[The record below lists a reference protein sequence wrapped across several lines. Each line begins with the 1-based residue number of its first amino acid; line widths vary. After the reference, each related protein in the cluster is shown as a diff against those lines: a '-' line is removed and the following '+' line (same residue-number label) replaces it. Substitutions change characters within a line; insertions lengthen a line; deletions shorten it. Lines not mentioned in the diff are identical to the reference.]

1 MRIMLVVNSVG
12 VGGAERVVTS
22 LANAF
27 AARGHAVCIVALEA
41 KRPALPVS
49 DAVLLVEL
57 SARKS
62 IGGLLHVITSLRD
75 AVRSFKPDVVHS
87 HMIHSNLVARLLRCI
102 VPIPRLISTA
112 HNTHDGGWHRV
123 VANRLTHWLVD
134 VATNVSSEA
143 VAAYERRLAVPR
155 GEMLTVHN
163 GIDTRA
169 FHFSQDCRERVRD
182 LLGLEWSTPLI
193 VAVGRLEHQ
202 KNYPNLL
209 SALSRLPAQLRWR
222 AVIAGTGPLQADLL
236 KLADELRL
244 ADRVSFLG
252 VRSDVRNLMNAADV
266 FVLSSNYEGFPMV
279 VGEAMACERLVV
291 ATDCGGVA
299 EFTGGLGY
307 LVPPQN
313 PDALAS
319 RLAEAI
325 LMPADQARKIGRQAR
340 QRVESFFSLDVAVDR
355 WIALYEGKGLNA
367 SVESGDS

>member
-123 VANRLTHWLVD
+123 LANRLTHWLVD

-155 GEMLTVHN
+155 GEMLTVYN

-169 FHFSQDCRERVRD
+169 FQYSQSSRD
-182 LLGLEWSTPLI
+182 RTRSSLGIMASTSLI
-193 VAVGRLEHQ
+193 LAVGRLEPA
-202 KNYPNLL
+202 KDYPNLL
-209 SALSRLPAQLRWR
+209 RALFQLPDHLQWQ
-222 AVIAGTGPLQADLL
+222 AVIAGAGQLDAELLDLASNL
-236 KLADELRL
+236 GLTH
-244 ADRVSFLG
+244 RVRFLG
-252 VRSDVRNLMNAADV
+252 VRSDVRDLMCAADV
-266 FVLSSNYEGFPMV
+266 FVLSSDYEGFGLV

-299 EFTGGLGY
+299 EVVGGLGH
-307 LVPPQN
+307 LVPPRQ
-313 PDALAS
+313 PEALAAG
-319 RLAEAI
+319 LAQAI
-325 LMPADQARKIGRQAR
+325 ALPRDQARQIGRQAR

-367 SVESGDS
+367 SVENGDS